1 MRALILAALAL
12 VLIAPPASA
21 GCDWQAIEHASIQ
34 IDVIP
39 GGYRAVFMSG
49 ENCTFS
55 GEGPELLAT
64 LDNLLASMW
73 CDWAAS
79 EA

>member
-1 MRALILAALAL
+1 MKALLGLGLAL
-12 VLIAPPASA
+12 VLIILPTSSCNWEEISSA
-21 GCDWQAIEHASIQ
+21 TITISEVPNGF
-34 IDVIP
+34 
-39 GGYRAVFMSG
+39 RAVFMSG